1 MLSQRRYSRS
11 VPWATPPFCPQRAG
25 WNENPRIK
33 GTFMLHDVTR
43 REQIDLD
50 LLRRYHQ
57 TDDPRALE
65 ELAHRSMP
73 LVRSIAR
80 KYHGRGEDMDDLIQ
94 AGNVGLVKAIER
106 FDPDAGHRFITFAAP
121 NIQGEIRRHFRD
133 HTWAVHVPRSLQEL
147 DAKVQGAQAA
157 ILQETGREA
166 SDDDVAEALGI
177 TVDEVREAQA
187 VGRSYRATSLD
198 APSGESR
205 EIIDT
210 CGERERGYEHVE
222 AAVVVEDAMSALKE
236 RDRRVLHMRFHE
248 GLLQREI
255 AERIGVSQMQVSR
268 ILSAAVDC
276 MHEHL
281 DMGEHPAPLAA

>member
-1 MLSQRRYSRS
+1 MLEEAS
-11 VPWATPPFCPQRAG
+11 
-25 WNENPRIK
+25 
-33 GTFMLHDVTR
+33 R
-43 REQIDLD
+43 REKIDMG
-50 LLRRYHQ
+50 LLRRYHE
-57 TDDPRALE
+57 DGDVLARE
-65 ELAHRSMP
+65 ELAERCMP
-73 LVRSIAR
+73 LVRSLAR
-80 KYHGRGEDMDDLIQ
+80 RYAGRGESLEDLVQ
-94 AGNVGLVKAIER
+94 AGTIGLVKAIDR
-106 FDPDAGHRFITFAAP
+106 FDLGSGHRFVSFAAP

-222 AAVVVEDAMSALKE
+222 AAVVVEDAMNALKE

-268 ILSAAVDC
+268 IIAAAVDR
-276 MHEHL
+276 
-281 DMGEHPAPLAA
+281 MGEHVRAGEPAPVAA